1 MICQSLKHSPDPRTG
16 LLLLPHP
23 QPCQL
28 WRQNSYASI
37 AMARPGRDS
46 GVLLSPQLS
55 CPAGWQPELWGNGK
69 RINALPSLCCRAFF
83 SFSTPPLLYIPMPA
97 LLTISEVCAESSEC
111 KAQGKQWEGQVRTEK
126 GERKRSVTQAQSDG
140 SRLSCSAVCPQR
152 AISTRQ
158 QFTHLGTTTPST
170 AHAFPPPSWG
180 LRQGRGEG
188 GRDTAPGCQHHFQD
202 KRGRKKPL
210 SSPFQ
215 QPPSLWT
222 LSISDE
228 GTCCSKAG
236 GESREKRGIL
246 SFGVQG
252 RSALGKCTDTLVLE
266 T

>member
-1 MICQSLKHSPDPRTG
+1 M
-16 LLLLPHP
+16 
-23 QPCQL
+23 
-28 WRQNSYASI
+28 
-37 AMARPGRDS
+37 
-46 GVLLSPQLS
+46 
-55 CPAGWQPELWGNGK
+55 
-69 RINALPSLCCRAFF
+69 LPSQWLDQAGTVVCCSAHNSLVLQAGSLSSGEMERGSTHCLPFAAGLFF
-83 SFSTPPLLYIPMPA
+83 SFSTPLLLYIPMPA

-111 KAQGKQWEGQVRTEK
+111 KVQGKQWEGQVRTEK

-202 KRGRKKPL
+202 KRGRKKTL

-222 LSISDE
+222 LSMKE
-228 GTCCSKAG
+228 PAACKAG
-236 GESREKRGIL
+236 GESREKSGIL